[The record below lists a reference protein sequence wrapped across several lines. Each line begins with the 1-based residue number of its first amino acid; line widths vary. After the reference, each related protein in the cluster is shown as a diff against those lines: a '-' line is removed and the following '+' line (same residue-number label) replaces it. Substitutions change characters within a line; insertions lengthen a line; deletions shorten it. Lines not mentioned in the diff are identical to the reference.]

1 MWKAAVLVLAG
12 SLVAVLPAQ
21 AAAPGPVYAPDNS
34 VADPGVL
41 RSGGDFYAF
50 TTGPKGRVSRGDTAS
65 GPWQSV
71 GAALDLST
79 PPAWMDTSADV
90 WAPDAWQTS
99 AGYVL
104 YYSAVAKS
112 FGGQR
117 CIGVATSSGIGGPYT
132 PIGDT
137 PLVCP
142 GGRDGGEDAVPGRP
156 IAAAGVIDPSP
167 FQDSEGRRFLLY
179 KTQQV
184 PSSLRMV
191 RLTDA
196 GLHWAGSDSRE
207 LLQRDGI
214 IENPTMVQRGSQ
226 YVLFASRYGYDNCSY
241 ATVWLRS
248 TDRWNFA
255 GATEQVQ
262 QVELATL
269 LQQPPRFAR
278 SMKINPMLSQ
288 FLQRRERGKAPIDCD
303 LRCLLERHALHVAAG
318 HLAADRAELRVAD
331 GFDGDAIE
339 PRATA

>member
-1 MWKAAVLVLAG
+1 MWKAALLVLAG

-255 GATEQVQ
+255 GATEHSLMTSSGTGLCGPGGADVTPSLDGGWRVFLHAWVCGTGTSPCTDSQIANGVAHRRA
-262 QVELATL
+262 LYAAILNWASDAT
-269 LQQPPRFAR
+269 P
-278 SMKINPMLSQ
+278 SVGM
-288 FLQRRERGKAPIDCD
+288 FL
-303 LRCLLERHALHVAAG
+303 
-318 HLAADRAELRVAD
+318 
-331 GFDGDAIE
+331 
-339 PRATA
+339 